1 MRLWGRKAR
10 ASGMGAVLAV
20 MAASQPAWAE
30 TSLAE
35 AVLRGLAR
43 HPEVRLAEAEVAV
56 AATEAEMAR
65 NAYLPTLGASAGP
78 AAAGMGYDLTLS
90 QTVYDFGVAGS
101 QVEKARSLYARQQ
114 ANLQI
119 VRDDVALEIAEV
131 YLDIASR
138 RAQLSLLD
146 DHFQRLSALSEMAQA
161 RVEGR
166 YSDQAETGRVA
177 LALATAEGTR
187 ARLRGELADA
197 VDHYVL
203 LVSAPAEGL
212 RLPTP
217 PSFLDAVR
225 EEGALEAA
233 IATAPLFRQA
243 TLAVRTAEA
252 GVKEA
257 RAARF
262 PRLALEGSLQR
273 REIGGQMVDDSAI
286 SLRVRFNP
294 QPGLASLQRPQL
306 EEQRRA
312 AAAMGVEVVGQDL
325 KRVVESLVAQDA
337 ALGARIDALSDQ
349 AAQAEAVRETYQE
362 QFLVGRRDIQDLVIM
377 QNEYF
382 EAERQVMELTVERLR
397 SQYRA
402 AAQLGLLTPA
412 MAGDQMQAP
421 LEIQP

>member
-1 MRLWGRKAR
+1 MRLWGRAAR
-10 ASGMGAVLAV
+10 APGVWAAVAV
-20 MAASQPAWAE
+20 MSASQPVWAD

-43 HPEVRLAEAEVAV
+43 HPEVRLAEAEAAV
-56 AATEAEMAR
+56 AATEVEMAR

-146 DHFQRLSALSEMAQA
+146 DHVQRLSALSEMAQA

-217 PSFLDAVR
+217 PAFLDAVR

-233 IATAPLFRQA
+233 IATAPLYQRA
-243 TLAVRTAEA
+243 ALAVRTAEA

-294 QPGLASLQRPQL
+294 QPGLASLQRPKL

-325 KRVVESLVAQDA
+325 KRVVESLTAQDA

-412 MAGDQMQAP
+412 MAGDEMQAP
-421 LEIQP
+421 VEIGP

>member
-56 AATEAEMAR
+56 PATEAEMAR

-138 RAQLSLLD
+138 RAQLSLLE